1 VFRECWADLTVLG
14 SFQGDAMPVA
24 GDCAI
29 RCEAGECECE
39 CGGVAGRM
47 ITITVVATGIIISTD
62 RQAGRETDT
71 YTTHPGDIN
80 PQLQNHRGHTLMM
93 ARSFIR
99 PSMSRYST
107 VV

>member
-1 VFRECWADLTVLG
+1 LTVLG

-47 ITITVVATGIIISTD
+47 ITITVVATGIIISTGIRTD
-62 RQAGRETDT
+62 RQAERQIPTPPTQETSTRNCRITEDT
-71 YTTHPGDIN
+71 
-80 PQLQNHRGHTLMM
+80 R
-93 ARSFIR
+93 
-99 PSMSRYST
+99 
-107 VV
+107 